1 VKKTLILVVDRDN
14 DFGMKG
20 GVQTPAIGIEAA
32 LRASMSLGVS
42 DPEDSDVN
50 ALFAAINIYNDLEK
64 DRNVEIALI
73 CGDQRVGPRSDAA
86 IVDELEEVIEK
97 VRPDRAILVGDGA
110 EDEYVYP
117 IVSSRIPIDSVRRVY
132 VKQSPGLEGSF
143 YIISKMIRDPQ
154 KRRRFLAPIGYFI
167 SLIAMIYLAV
177 PLYRIY
183 VGDQI
188 FLYDLTTPIVGLV
201 VGVTIL
207 LYAYSMVD
215 RLLDK
220 VGNWTARISSGNIA
234 ATFSLLSVSMFL
246 IGIFLGANSIKSI
259 VDNNLVYLILIF
271 VSNAMWPIVF
281 GVFLA
286 DLGVILNDYINEKK
300 VSRSFMI
307 GTITVFGLAL
317 IIQGVLDFMRN
328 YLGYG
333 AVDDVVVIIEITL
346 GLFFTIVA
354 SLLQVSF
361 RNLPG
366 AVAEEEEETAENA
379 AR

>member
-1 VKKTLILVVDRDN
+1 MKKTLILVVDRDN

-188 FLYDLTTPIVGLV
+188 FLYDLTTPITGLV

-220 VGNWTARISSGNIA
+220 VGNWTAHISSGNIA

-286 DLGVILNDYINEKK
+286 DLGVVLNDYINEKK

-366 AVAEEEEETAENA
+366 AVAEGEETAENA

>member
-1 VKKTLILVVDRDN
+1 MKKTLILVVDRDN

-366 AVAEEEEETAENA
+366 AVAEGEETAENA

>member
-188 FLYDLTTPIVGLV
+188 FLYDLTTPIAGLV

-366 AVAEEEEETAENA
+366 AVAEGEETAENA

>member
-1 VKKTLILVVDRDN
+1 MKKTLILVVDRDN

-73 CGDQRVGPRSDAA
+73 CGDQKVGPRSDAA
-86 IVDELEEVIEK
+86 IVDELEEVIER

-132 VKQSPGLEGSF
+132 VKQSPGLEGAL
-143 YIISKMIRDPQ
+143 YIITKMIRDPQ

-167 SLIAMIYLAV
+167 CLIALIYLAV
-177 PLYRIY
+177 PVYEIY
-183 VGDQI
+183 VGNKI
-188 FLYDLTTPIVGLV
+188 FLYDLATPITGLV
-201 VGVTIL
+201 VGSTIL
-207 LYAYSMVD
+207 MYAYSMVD

-220 VGNWTARISSGNIA
+220 VGVWTAHVSSGNIA

-259 VDNNLVYLILIF
+259 VDNNIVYLVLIF
-271 VSNAMWPIVF
+271 VSNALWPIVF

-286 DLGVILNDYINEKK
+286 DLGVVLNSYINEKK

-307 GTITVFGLAL
+307 GTITVFGLAF

-333 AVDDVVVIIEITL
+333 AVDDIVVAIEIIL

-366 AVAEEEEETAENA
+366 PAAEEEEAADNA

>member
-1 VKKTLILVVDRDN
+1 MKKTLILVVDRDN

-188 FLYDLTTPIVGLV
+188 FLYDLTTPITGLV

-286 DLGVILNDYINEKK
+286 DLGVVLNDYINEKK

-366 AVAEEEEETAENA
+366 AVAEGEETAENA

>member
-1 VKKTLILVVDRDN
+1 
-14 DFGMKG
+14 
-20 GVQTPAIGIEAA
+20 
-32 LRASMSLGVS
+32 
-42 DPEDSDVN
+42 
-50 ALFAAINIYNDLEK
+50 
-64 DRNVEIALI
+64 
-73 CGDQRVGPRSDAA
+73 
-86 IVDELEEVIEK
+86 
-97 VRPDRAILVGDGA
+97 
-110 EDEYVYP
+110 
-117 IVSSRIPIDSVRRVY
+117 
-132 VKQSPGLEGSF
+132 
-143 YIISKMIRDPQ
+143 
-154 KRRRFLAPIGYFI
+154 
-167 SLIAMIYLAV
+167 MIYLAV
-177 PLYRIY
+177 PVYEIY
-183 VGDQI
+183 VGNQI
-188 FLYDLTTPIVGLV
+188 FLYDLTTPIAALV
-201 VGVTIL
+201 VGVTVL

-220 VGNWTARISSGNIA
+220 VGNWTAHISSGNIA

-271 VSNAMWPIVF
+271 VSNALWPIVF

-286 DLGVILNDYINEKK
+286 DLGVVLNGYINEKK

-333 AVDDVVVIIEITL
+333 AVDDIVVAIEITL
-346 GLFFTIVA
+346 GLFFTIIA

-366 AVAEEEEETAENA
+366 AVAEEEETAENA

>member
-1 VKKTLILVVDRDN
+1 MKKTLILVVDRDN

-50 ALFAAINIYNDLEK
+50 TLFAAINIYNDLEK

-143 YIISKMIRDPQ
+143 YIVSKMIRDPQ

-188 FLYDLTTPIVGLV
+188 FLYDLTTPIAGLV

-366 AVAEEEEETAENA
+366 AVAEEEETAENA

>member
-1 VKKTLILVVDRDN
+1 MKKTLILVVDRDN

-143 YIISKMIRDPQ
+143 YIVSKMIRDPQ

-188 FLYDLTTPIVGLV
+188 FLYDLTTPITGLV

-286 DLGVILNDYINEKK
+286 DLGVILNDYISEKK

-366 AVAEEEEETAENA
+366 AVAEEEETAENA

>member
-188 FLYDLTTPIVGLV
+188 FLYDLTTPITGLV

-220 VGNWTARISSGNIA
+220 VGNWTAHISSGNIA

-286 DLGVILNDYINEKK
+286 DLGVVLNDYINEKK

-366 AVAEEEEETAENA
+366 AVAEGEETAENA

>member
-1 VKKTLILVVDRDN
+1 MKKTLILVVDRDN

-143 YIISKMIRDPQ
+143 YIVSKMIRDPQ

-188 FLYDLTTPIVGLV
+188 FLYDLTTPIAGLV

-366 AVAEEEEETAENA
+366 AVAEEEETAENA

>member
-1 VKKTLILVVDRDN
+1 MKKTLILVVDRDN

-20 GVQTPAIGIEAA
+20 GVETPAIGIEAA

-73 CGDQRVGPRSDAA
+73 CGDQKVGPRSDAA

-97 VRPDRAILVGDGA
+97 VKPDRAILVGDGA

-143 YIISKMIRDPQ
+143 YILSKMMRDPQ
-154 KRRRFLAPIGYFI
+154 KRRRFLAPIGYLVCFI
-167 SLIAMIYLAV
+167 SLIYMAV
-177 PLYRIY
+177 PLYEIY
-183 VGDQI
+183 AGNSIV
-188 FLYDLTTPIVGLV
+188 LYDLTAPIVGLV
-201 VGVTIL
+201 MGLMIL

-220 VGNWTARISSGNIA
+220 ISNWTAHVSSGNIA
-234 ATFSLLSVSMFL
+234 ATFSLLSVSAIM
-246 IGIFLGANSIKSI
+246 IGIFLGANSIRAI
-259 VDNNLVYLILIF
+259 VDNNLVYLVLIF
-271 VSNAMWPIVF
+271 MSNALWPVVF

-286 DLGVILNDYINEKK
+286 DLGVVLNKYISEKK

-333 AVDDVVVIIEITL
+333 AVDDFMVAIEVSL
-346 GLFFTIVA
+346 GLFFTIAA

-361 RNLPG
+361 RNLPE
-366 AVAEEEEETAENA
+366 ASEEEETAGNA

>member
-1 VKKTLILVVDRDN
+1 MKKTLILVVDRDN

-50 ALFAAINIYNDLEK
+50 TLFAAINIYNDLEK

-143 YIISKMIRDPQ
+143 YIVSKMIRDPQ

-366 AVAEEEEETAENA
+366 AVAEEEETAENA

>member
-50 ALFAAINIYNDLEK
+50 TLFAAINIYNDLEK

-188 FLYDLTTPIVGLV
+188 FLYDLTTPIAGLV

-366 AVAEEEEETAENA
+366 AVAEEEETAENA

>member
-1 VKKTLILVVDRDN
+1 MKKTLILVVDRDN

-73 CGDQRVGPRSDAA
+73 CGDQKVGPRSDAA
-86 IVDELEEVIEK
+86 IVDELEEVIER

-132 VKQSPGLEGSF
+132 VKQSPGLEGAL
-143 YIISKMIRDPQ
+143 YIITKMIRDPQ

-167 SLIAMIYLAV
+167 CLIALIYLAV
-177 PLYRIY
+177 PVYEIY
-183 VGDQI
+183 VGNKI
-188 FLYDLTTPIVGLV
+188 FLYDLATPITGLV
-201 VGVTIL
+201 VGSTIL
-207 LYAYSMVD
+207 MYAYSMVD

-220 VGNWTARISSGNIA
+220 VGVWTAHVSSGNIA

-259 VDNNLVYLILIF
+259 VDNNIVYLVLIF
-271 VSNAMWPIVF
+271 VSNALWPIVF

-286 DLGVILNDYINEKK
+286 DLGVVLNSYINEKK

-307 GTITVFGLAL
+307 GTITVFGLAF

-333 AVDDVVVIIEITL
+333 AVDDIVVAIEIIL

-366 AVAEEEEETAENA
+366 PAAEEEEAAYNA

>member
-1 VKKTLILVVDRDN
+1 MKKTLILVVDRDN

-143 YIISKMIRDPQ
+143 YIVSKMIRDPQ

-366 AVAEEEEETAENA
+366 AVAEGEETAENA

>member
-143 YIISKMIRDPQ
+143 YIVSKMIRDPQ

-366 AVAEEEEETAENA
+366 AVAEGEETAENA

>member
-1 VKKTLILVVDRDN
+1 MKKTLILVVDRDN

-50 ALFAAINIYNDLEK
+50 TLFAAINIYNDLEK

-188 FLYDLTTPIVGLV
+188 FLYDLTTPIAGLV

-366 AVAEEEEETAENA
+366 AVAEEEETAENA

>member
-50 ALFAAINIYNDLEK
+50 TLFAAINIYNDLEK

-143 YIISKMIRDPQ
+143 YIVSKMIRDPQ

-188 FLYDLTTPIVGLV
+188 FLYDLTTPIAGLV

-366 AVAEEEEETAENA
+366 AVAEEEETAENA

>member
-50 ALFAAINIYNDLEK
+50 TLFAAINIYNDLEK

-97 VRPDRAILVGDGA
+97 VKPDRAILVGDGA

-143 YIISKMIRDPQ
+143 YIVSKMIRDPQ

-188 FLYDLTTPIVGLV
+188 FLYDLTTPIAGLV

-366 AVAEEEEETAENA
+366 AVAEEEETAENA

>member
-1 VKKTLILVVDRDN
+1 MKKTLILVVDRDN

-366 AVAEEEEETAENA
+366 AVAEEEETAENA

>member
-1 VKKTLILVVDRDN
+1 MKKTLILVVDRDN

-73 CGDQRVGPRSDAA
+73 CGDQKVGPRSDAA
-86 IVDELEEVIEK
+86 IVDELEEVIER

-132 VKQSPGLEGSF
+132 VKQSPGLEGAL
-143 YIISKMIRDPQ
+143 YIITKMIRDPQ

-167 SLIAMIYLAV
+167 CLIALVYLAV
-177 PLYRIY
+177 PVYEIY
-183 VGDQI
+183 VGNKI
-188 FLYDLTTPIVGLV
+188 FLYDLATPITGLV
-201 VGVTIL
+201 VGSTIL
-207 LYAYSMVD
+207 MYAYSMVD

-220 VGNWTARISSGNIA
+220 VGVWTAHVSSGNIA

-259 VDNNLVYLILIF
+259 VDNNIVYLVLIF
-271 VSNAMWPIVF
+271 VSNALWPIVF

-286 DLGVILNDYINEKK
+286 DLGVVLNSYINEKK

-307 GTITVFGLAL
+307 GTITVFGLAF

-333 AVDDVVVIIEITL
+333 AVDDIVVAIEIIL

-366 AVAEEEEETAENA
+366 PAAEEEEAADNA

>member
-1 VKKTLILVVDRDN
+1 MKKTLILVVDRDN

-97 VRPDRAILVGDGA
+97 VKPDRAILVGDGA

-143 YIISKMIRDPQ
+143 YIVSKMIRDPQ

-177 PLYRIY
+177 PVYEIY
-183 VGDQI
+183 VGNQI
-188 FLYDLTTPIVGLV
+188 FLYDLTTPIAALV
-201 VGVTIL
+201 VGVTVL

-220 VGNWTARISSGNIA
+220 VGNWTAHISSGNIA

-271 VSNAMWPIVF
+271 VSNALWPIVF

-286 DLGVILNDYINEKK
+286 DLGVVLNGYINEKK

-333 AVDDVVVIIEITL
+333 AVDDIVVAIEITL
-346 GLFFTIVA
+346 GLFFTIIA

-366 AVAEEEEETAENA
+366 AVAEEEETAENA

>member
-1 VKKTLILVVDRDN
+1 MKKTLILVVDRDN

-143 YIISKMIRDPQ
+143 YIISKMIQDPQ

-188 FLYDLTTPIVGLV
+188 FLYDLTTPIAGLV

-286 DLGVILNDYINEKK
+286 DLGVVLNDYINEKK

-366 AVAEEEEETAENA
+366 AVAEGEETAENA

>member
-1 VKKTLILVVDRDN
+1 MKKTLILVVDRDN

-50 ALFAAINIYNDLEK
+50 TLFAAINIYNDLEK
-64 DRNVEIALI
+64 ARNVEIALI

-143 YIISKMIRDPQ
+143 YIVSKMIRDPQ

-188 FLYDLTTPIVGLV
+188 FLYDLTTPIAGLV

-300 VSRSFMI
+300 VSH
-307 GTITVFGLAL
+307 VFL
-317 IIQGVLDFMRN
+317 VHK
-328 YLGYG
+328 
-333 AVDDVVVIIEITL
+333 T
-346 GLFFTIVA
+346 
-354 SLLQVSF
+354 VSF
-361 RNLPG
+361 D
-366 AVAEEEEETAENA
+366 TM
-379 AR
+379 

>member
-1 VKKTLILVVDRDN
+1 MKKTLILVVDRDN

-73 CGDQRVGPRSDAA
+73 CGDQKVGPRSDAA
-86 IVDELEEVIEK
+86 IVDELEEVIER

-132 VKQSPGLEGSF
+132 VKQSPGLEGAL
-143 YIISKMIRDPQ
+143 YIITKMIRDPQ

-167 SLIAMIYLAV
+167 CLIALIYLAV
-177 PLYRIY
+177 PVYEIY
-183 VGDQI
+183 VGNKI
-188 FLYDLTTPIVGLV
+188 FLYDLATPITGLV
-201 VGVTIL
+201 VGSTIL
-207 LYAYSMVD
+207 MYAYSMVD

-220 VGNWTARISSGNIA
+220 VGVWTAHVSSGNIA

-259 VDNNLVYLILIF
+259 VDNNIVYLVLIF
-271 VSNAMWPIVF
+271 VSNALWPIVF

-286 DLGVILNDYINEKK
+286 DLGVVLNSYINEKK

-333 AVDDVVVIIEITL
+333 AVDDIVVAIEIIL

-366 AVAEEEEETAENA
+366 PAAEEEEAADNA

>member
-1 VKKTLILVVDRDN
+1 MKKTLILVVDRDN

-32 LRASMSLGVS
+32 LRATMSLGVS

-50 ALFAAINIYNDLEK
+50 ALFAAINIYKDLEK

-73 CGDQRVGPRSDAA
+73 CGDQKVGPRSDAA

-97 VRPDRAILVGDGA
+97 VKPDRAILVGDGA

-132 VKQSPGLEGSF
+132 VKQSPGLEGAF
-143 YIISKMIRDPQ
+143 YIFSKMIRDPQ

-167 SLIAMIYLAV
+167 SLIALIYLAV
-177 PLYRIY
+177 PVYEIY
-183 VGDQI
+183 VGNRI
-188 FLYDLTTPIVGLV
+188 FLYDLTTPIAGLV
-201 VGVTIL
+201 VGLTIL
-207 LYAYSMVD
+207 IYGYSMAD

-220 VGNWTARISSGNIA
+220 AGDWTSHISSGNMA

-259 VDNNLVYLILIF
+259 VDNNTVYLILVF
-271 VSNAMWPIVF
+271 VSNALWPIVF

-286 DLGVILNDYINEKK
+286 DLGVVLNSYINEKK

-317 IIQGVLDFMRN
+317 IIQAILDFMRN

-333 AVDDVVVIIEITL
+333 AVDGIVVGIEIIL

-366 AVAEEEEETAENA
+366 PVAEEEEAADNA

>member
-1 VKKTLILVVDRDN
+1 MILVVDRDN
-14 DFGMKG
+14 DFGIKG

-32 LRASMSLGVS
+32 LQASMSLGVS

-50 ALFAAINIYNDLEK
+50 ALFAAINIYKDLEK

-73 CGDQRVGPRSDAA
+73 CGDQKVGPRSDAA
-86 IVDELEEVIEK
+86 IVDELEEVIDRVK
-97 VRPDRAILVGDGA
+97 PDRAILVGDGA

-132 VKQSPGLEGSF
+132 VKQSPGIEGSF
-143 YIISKMIRDPQ
+143 YIASKILRDPQ
-154 KRRRFLAPIGYFI
+154 KRKRFLAPPGFFI
-167 SLIAMIYLAV
+167 CFIALIYLAV
-177 PLYRIY
+177 PLYEMYI
-183 VGDQI
+183 GNPI
-188 FLYDLTTPIVGLV
+188 ALYNLTTLITVLVLGLAV
-201 VGVTIL
+201 L

-215 RLLDK
+215 RVLNLVSD
-220 VGNWTARISSGNIA
+220 WSAHIHSGNIA

-246 IGIFLGANSIKSI
+246 IGVFLGINAIKSI
-259 VDNNLVYLILIF
+259 VDNSLVYMVLIF

-281 GVFLA
+281 GVFLS
-286 DLGVILNDYINEKK
+286 DLGIVLNGYISEKK

-307 GTITVFGLAL
+307 GTITVFGLAF
-317 IIQGVLDFMRN
+317 IVQGVLDFMRN

-333 AVDDVVVIIEITL
+333 AVEDFIVAVEIFL
-346 GLFFTIVA
+346 GLVFTILA

-361 RNLPG
+361 RNLPS
-366 AVAEEEEETAENA
+366 AADEEAAEDA

>member
-1 VKKTLILVVDRDN
+1 MKKTLILVVDRDN

-188 FLYDLTTPIVGLV
+188 FLYDLTTPIAGLV

-286 DLGVILNDYINEKK
+286 DLGVVLNDYINEKK

-366 AVAEEEEETAENA
+366 AVAEGEETAENA